1 MSIIHANTHVCNLEC
16 ACEGIALRES
26 PSLTASARRK
36 AGDLMSRLR
45 DRLELNRMKRF
56 SDHRL
61 RDIGFEHDWDGS
73 LIRRQA

>member
-1 MSIIHANTHVCNLEC
+1 
-16 ACEGIALRES
+16 
-26 PSLTASARRK
+26 
-36 AGDLMSRLR
+36 MSRLR